1 MEEIEYL
8 HGSKQLRA
16 VSMDGPGTSDG
27 RKERKRLMRNGSR
40 VIKNGKIKNAHT
52 TNKKR
57 PVRKGSHVHTNGS
70 NVGC

>member
-8 HGSKQLRA
+8 HGSKQPRA
-16 VSMDGPGTSDG
+16 KSMVGLGISGG
-27 RKERKRLMRNGSR
+27 RNETLMNGSR
-40 VIKNGKIKNAHT
+40 VIENGRIRRNDAPT